1 MSDQIVEWAKELQS
15 LAQVGLFYGK
25 DIYDRERYQRI
36 REISTEMMACRTG
49 IPTETITDLFCGD
62 VGYQVNHPIHIGSNC
77 WIGVGAIILAGIT
90 IGDNTVIGAG
100 SVVTKD
106 IPANVVAVGN
116 PCRIIKSLI

>member
-62 VGYQVNHPIHIGSNC
+62 VGYQTHPRLTQERPFFGREKSFWYVKRENGASRAD
-77 WIGVGAIILAGIT
+77 GVST
-90 IGDNTVIGAG
+90 TYHPRKTR
-100 SVVTKD
+100 SKK
-106 IPANVVAVGN
+106 PAKKPGWM
-116 PCRIIKSLI
+116 SS

>member
-49 IPTETITDLFCGD
+49 IPTETITDPFCGSRD
-62 VGYQVNHPIHIGSNC
+62 IRSTTRFTS
-77 WIGVGAIILAGIT
+77 AAT
-90 IGDNTVIGAG
+90 AG
-100 SVVTKD
+100 SGPEPSSWRV
-106 IPANVVAVGN
+106 
-116 PCRIIKSLI
+116 